1 MKIALV
7 NSGRFGDYQAPLSL
21 GYLASYA
28 EKYSD
33 RRHSI
38 KIIDENAG
46 DDVEKEI
53 LKDRPDVVGIT
64 GTSSQILRA
73 NEIATFT
80 KKNYPESTV
89 IIGGVHVSSIPEQTF
104 KEFGNFDIGVIGEG
118 EFTFIELINLLDE
131 NNFNALKNVNGI
143 IFRNKGK
150 IFITSPRSLI
160 KDLDTIPFPARHLMK
175 MEYYLKPRDV
185 IRGVIKRTVQI
196 MMSRGCP
203 YRCIFCASQIIHKGK
218 YRIHSP
224 QYIISEI
231 EHLIDKYKVEG
242 LYFVDDIFT
251 IDKKVV
257 EEVCK
262 TLIERGINEKIVWEA
277 QLKANLISKND
288 IGLLKLMKSA
298 GCIQAN
304 FGFESGNDRVLG
316 MLKKNTVTVKQNSDA
331 IKLCN
336 SVGLRVLGNF
346 IIGSPT
352 ETIEEINDTKKFIAT
367 HDMDVVHVHLAAP
380 FPGTELW
387 DICKEKGL
395 LKNVSWE
402 NLWLGRLD
410 KGTGNPVTC
419 SDIIEYEEL
428 LRIYREIKLSNTL
441 RKNRILMLKKIIRDP
456 RKIVKWFPILVYPV
470 LKHKVKNLFKGN
482 KVESNEIS

>member
-1 MKIALV
+1 MKIALI

-21 GYLASYA
+21 GYLASYT

-33 RRHSI
+33 KKHSI

-46 DDVEKEI
+46 ENIENEI
-53 LKDRPDVVGIT
+53 LKDKPDIVGIT
-64 GTSSQILRA
+64 ATSSQIIRA
-73 NEIATFT
+73 NNIATFV
-80 KKNYPESTV
+80 KENYPEVKV
-89 IIGGVHVSSIPEQTF
+89 IIGGVHISSIPEQTF
-104 KEFGNFDIGVIGEG
+104 KEFHNFDIGVIGEG
-118 EFTFIELINLLDE
+118 EVTFLELINLLNENKLDE
-131 NNFNALKNVNGI
+131 LKKVKGI
-143 IFRNKGK
+143 IFRDKGK
-150 IFITSPRSLI
+150 FFITSTRPLI
-160 KDLDTIPFPARHLMK
+160 EDLDTIPFPARHLMK
-175 MEYYLKPRDV
+175 MKEYYLKPRDV

-218 YRIHSP
+218 YRIHSSK
-224 QYIISEI
+224 YIISEI

-257 EEVCK
+257 EEVCNSI
-262 TLIERGINEKIVWEA
+262 IEKGINEKIVWEA

-288 IGLLKLMKSA
+288 VDLLKLMKKA
-298 GCIQAN
+298 GCIQTN

-331 IKLCN
+331 IELCK

-352 ETIEEINDTKKFIAT
+352 ETVEEINDTKKFIST
-367 HDMDVVHVHLAAP
+367 HDMDMVHVHLAAP

-387 DICKEKGL
+387 DICKQKGL

-402 NLWLGRLD
+402 DLWLGRLD
-410 KGTGNPVTC
+410 KGTGNPITC
-419 SDIIEYEEL
+419 SDTIEYEEL
-428 LRIYREIKLSNTL
+428 LRIYREIKFSNAL
-441 RKNRILMLKKIIRDP
+441 RKNKALMLKKAIRDP
-456 RKIVKWFPILVYPV
+456 RKVVKWFPILFYPV
-470 LKHKVKNLFKGN
+470 LKQRLKSLFVSEKR
-482 KVESNEIS
+482 KES